1 MATIMSDKNGVTVG
15 KTFVIEGGALGKDVW
30 APREVTT
37 VGHRVFIQL
46 RESDRKLQRFIG
58 LDSESSTPLAF
69 NPFLAELSDLR
80 NNAVG
85 DAIWAH
91 LRSEDPM
98 IHPSEREKLIKRAR
112 ATVDPDDLP
121 PFVQVSVGAI
131 EHDGNYAPRTTLNL
145 LLTLMHGRSV
155 DLELDANALYY
166 IRIATLKADAKEST
180 GSKREAPLDFLGD
193 DDMRSIR
200 TDKRRKIVLGKVTP
214 PGATMPVTIHRR
226 PREWSYT
233 YIRQAAME
241 VASEIDAIKND
252 GKKTQEDKSEHDTH
266 DVAGLEDSPLTPE
279 SKK

>member
-15 KTFVIEGGALGKDVW
+15 ETFVIEGGALGKDVW

-80 NNAVG
+80 NNAVD

-166 IRIATLKADAKEST
+166 IRIATLKADAKKVDWKQT
-180 GSKREAPLDFLGD
+180 RGS
-193 DDMRSIR
+193 S
-200 TDKRRKIVLGKVTP
+200 
-214 PGATMPVTIHRR
+214 
-226 PREWSYT
+226 
-233 YIRQAAME
+233 
-241 VASEIDAIKND
+241 
-252 GKKTQEDKSEHDTH
+252 
-266 DVAGLEDSPLTPE
+266 
-279 SKK
+279 